1 MLSLNKFAKSLS
13 NAWRGLKEV
22 YARENSFRIH
32 VLAFILLIAVMVGL
46 DISGVEA
53 AILILVASTV
63 IVLEL
68 ANSIF
73 ERWLDIVS
81 PRVGAQVRDA
91 KDIMAAAVL
100 VSSLSAIAVGAIIII
115 PHIKF

>member
-1 MLSLNKFAKSLS
+1 MA

-22 YARENSFRIH
+22 YARENSFRVHIFAF
-32 VLAFILLIAVMVGL
+32 VLLLIVMIGL
-46 DISGVEA
+46 GIGGVEA
-53 AILILVASTV
+53 AVLIVVAAAV

-81 PRVGAQVRDA
+81 PRVGVQVRDA
-91 KDIMAAAVL
+91 KDIMAATVL
-100 VSSLSAIAVGAIIII
+100 VASLAALAVGAIIII
-115 PHIKF
+115 PHLKF

>member
-1 MLSLNKFAKSLS
+1 MIGLKRFGKSL
-13 NAWRGLKEV
+13 AYAGRGLHEAWKQ
-22 YARENSFRIH
+22 ENSFRVD
-32 VLAFILLIAVMVGL
+32 VLAFALLLIVIIGL
-46 DISGVEA
+46 EIKGIEA
-53 AILILVASTV
+53 AVLILVAAMV

-73 ERWLDIVS
+73 ERWLDIAS

-100 VSSLSAIAVGAIIII
+100 VSSLAALAVGAIIII

>member
-1 MLSLNKFAKSLS
+1 MIILHRFRKSLVY
-13 NAWRGLKEV
+13 AWRGLADAWES
-22 YARENSFRIH
+22 EQSFRVH
-32 VLAFILLIAVMVGL
+32 VLAFVLLLIIIIGL
-46 DISGVEA
+46 RIKGIEA
-53 AILILVASTV
+53 AVLILVATMV

-81 PRVGAQVRDA
+81 PRVGAHVRDA

-100 VSSLSAIAVGAIIII
+100 VSSLAAIMIGAIIII

>member
-1 MLSLNKFAKSLS
+1 MISLNNFAKSLS
-13 NAWRGLKEV
+13 HAWRGLNEV

-32 VLAFILLIAVMVGL
+32 LLALVLLVAVIIGL
-46 DISGVEA
+46 GINGIEA
-53 AILILVASTV
+53 AVLILVAAIV

-100 VSSLSAIAVGAIIII
+100 VSSLAALAVGAIIII
-115 PHIKF
+115 PHLKF